1 MGLGGGAGPLPGLTG
16 ECAIGLGGR
25 RGGQAGILFEA
36 VGGKLGIGGGGFL
49 GGELGTSKK

>member
-16 ECAIGLGGR
+16 ECAMGLGGR

-36 VGGKLGIGGGGFL
+36 VGGKLGVGGGGFL